1 MSSSAGHSLFPFSNH
16 PAITLPINPYLYHP
30 LLQSLPVIPH
40 PTLAMP
46 QSPIELLE
54 RSEPR
59 DGWITVSAAFQ
70 NRLAV
75 PFQVHRS
82 EIERMTE
89 DQFLSFVG
97 RQAESLIEQFGDAR
111 QQRIGQQ

>member
-1 MSSSAGHSLFPFSNH
+1 MQASS
-16 PAITLPINPYLYHP
+16 
-30 LLQSLPVIPH
+30 V
-40 PTLAMP
+40 
-46 QSPIELLE
+46 ELLE

-82 EIERMTE
+82 SIDGMTSE
-89 DQFLSFVG
+89 QFLAFVG
-97 RQAESLIEQFGDAR
+97 RQAKTLINQFGDAR
-111 QQRIGQQ
+111 QQRLEPQNV